1 MSNKTETVATILE
14 AGNGALPNEIIG
26 LLLVI
31 GIILTAII
39 VLMRKSP
46 FYVIGR
52 IVIFLA
58 TIIKTL
64 FKPVISL
71 LRVFRII
78 SRAKVKAPSG
88 TPVPGP
94 SVAVAFARTVAKKT
108 ETDITLELGFE
119 ETIEKLQKHLEAEKR
134 SVINSYK
141 DIPASA
147 KIQLKEIDVADLIVH
162 YLANELDENL
172 FNSDILELPGDA
184 AEENIQKVV
193 ATVKLILLRKALD
206 QLTER
211 EQYEL
216 RILKTVS
223 SKERELYIQLD
234 SQALK
239 DLHQTQKSMVH
250 RSGLVFSKLDIQE
263 IIDDDI
269 YEEEDKSTDLDANG
283 NKKGQAADR
292 DLVKAK
298 YFFTYDVPVRSK
310 INPQSLFE
318 DVQGS
323 NIVELFR
330 FSDRK
335 NFFILSEMRKMI
347 NANIMKLSVLL
358 SAIVYVVFILNIFF
372 SASIPFTKGFILP
385 YLPEAASVQTS
396 PQNIKKQPVIP
407 AEIKQDT
414 PENQPEKIESN
425 EEKKP
430 VKEAPVPPATQNK
443 ESLRNVIAPEAKHAD
458 SSDNFLTITRKDIK
472 QPDCKAGEKS
482 KQCGKTIPVV
492 NVSIAGILSFYL
504 EAQSIDKAIFGIFTC
519 LLGMF
524 VMWLFYQKE
533 YTEFQLYNGTRL
545 DNFMQRCLNRISVN
559 YQICV
564 SNNVLSMQKPDNLN
578 NMIENSSKWTTL
590 LPWISFRAFY
600 LEFFLR
606 NVMYQILRNSSYY
619 LLFIPIVFFLV
630 ILATVYVIDFQVFME
645 AVFAQNTFYV
655 LFLLLIYLYYRYLRE
670 SVTFILD
677 TIKEETW
684 QEFHDLKIHNSMKRY
699 VQAWAQNLKQ
709 WRDARRSTDGN

>member
-1 MSNKTETVATILE
+1 M
-14 AGNGALPNEIIG
+14 IG

-31 GIILTAII
+31 GIIFTAII

-46 FYVIGR
+46 FYIIGR

-58 TIIKTL
+58 SFIKIL
-64 FKPVISL
+64 FTPIISL
-71 LRVFRII
+71 LRALRII
-78 SRAKVKAPSG
+78 SRARVKAPSG

-119 ETIEKLQKHLEAEKR
+119 EVIEKLEKHLKAEKD

-141 DIPASA
+141 DIPESA
-147 KIQLKEIDVADLIVH
+147 KIQLSEIDISALILQ
-162 YLANELDENL
+162 YLSNELDESI
-172 FNSDILELPGDA
+172 FNSDLLELPDDA
-184 AEENIQKVV
+184 GEDDIQRVV
-193 ATVKLILLRKALD
+193 SIVKLILLRKALD

-216 RILKTVS
+216 HILKTVS

-234 SQALK
+234 NLALK
-239 DLHQTQKSMVH
+239 DLHQTRKSMEQ
-250 RSGLVFSKLDIQE
+250 RSGLVFSKLDIQD

-269 YEEEDKSTDLDANG
+269 YEEEDKSADLDANG
-283 NKKGQAADR
+283 NKAGQAADR

-318 DVQGS
+318 DVQAS

-335 NFFILSEMRKMI
+335 NFYILSEMRKMI

-385 YLPEAASVQTS
+385 YLPEQTTALTTPKKIKEKATPAAVNKEEVPAVKAEDTEEKQTKE
-396 PQNIKKQPVIP
+396 PVTQDPVPPVKQDKESLNRELSL
-407 AEIKQDT
+407 EIKQANTSDGFFMVT
-414 PENQPEKIESN
+414 K
-425 EEKKP
+425 
-430 VKEAPVPPATQNK
+430 
-443 ESLRNVIAPEAKHAD
+443 RNIR
-458 SSDNFLTITRKDIK
+458 L
-472 QPDCKAGEKS
+472 PDCKTGKKSGE
-482 KQCGKTIPVV
+482 CGRIIPAV
-492 NVSIAGILSFYL
+492 NISIAGVLSFYL
-504 EAQSIDKAIFGIFTC
+504 PAESIDKAIFGILTC

-533 YTEFQLYNGTRL
+533 YTEFQLYNGTKL

-559 YQICV
+559 YQVCV
-564 SNNVLSMQKPDNLN
+564 SNNVLSMQKPDNLE
-578 NMIENSSKWTTL
+578 NMIDNSSKWTTL

-619 LLFIPIVFFLV
+619 LLFIPIVFFMV
-630 ILATVYVIDFQVFME
+630 ILATVYVIDLDVFIE
-645 AVFAQNTFYV
+645 AVLAQNTFYV
-655 LFLLLIYLYYRYLRE
+655 LFVLLIYLYYRYLRE

-684 QEFHDLKIHNSMKRY
+684 QEFHDLKMHNSMKRY

>member
-1 MSNKTETVATILE
+1 MDKKIETAATIIE
-14 AGNGALPNEIIG
+14 AGNNSLPSEMIG

-31 GIILTAII
+31 GIIFTAIV

-46 FYVIGR
+46 FYIIGR
-52 IVIFLA
+52 IVMFLA
-58 TIIKTL
+58 GLVRVLI
-64 FKPVISL
+64 KPVISI
-71 LRVFRII
+71 LRLFRII
-78 SRAKVKAPSG
+78 SRAKVKTPSG

-94 SVAVAFARTVAKKT
+94 SIAVAFARTVAKKT

-119 ETIEKLQKHLEAEKR
+119 EAIAKFNKHLDSEKS
-134 SVINSYK
+134 SVISAYK
-141 DIPASA
+141 DIHETV
-147 KIQLKEIDVADLIVH
+147 KQQLKNIDTAELTAQ
-162 YLANELDENL
+162 YLSNDLDESI
-172 FNSDILELPGDA
+172 FSSEALELPEDA
-184 AEENIQKVV
+184 REEDIKKVV
-193 ATVKLILLRKALD
+193 SIVKLILLRKALD
-206 QLTER
+206 LLTER

-216 RILKTVS
+216 RILKTVT
-223 SKERELYIQLD
+223 SKEREMYIQLD
-234 SQALK
+234 KQALK
-239 DLHQTQKSMVH
+239 DLHQTRKSM
-250 RSGLVFSKLDIQE
+250 RESSGLVFSKLDIQD

-269 YEEEDKSTDLDANG
+269 YEEEDKTVDLDSSVDNAVE
-283 NKKGQAADR
+283 AADR

-335 NFFILSEMRKMI
+335 NFFILSEMRKLI

-358 SAIVYVVFILNIFF
+358 SAIVYVVFILNMFF

-385 YLPEAASVQTS
+385 YLPQAENMQTR
-396 PQNIKKQPVIP
+396 PAKQ
-407 AEIKQDT
+407 AEQSQK
-414 PENQPEKIESN
+414 PETSEQPESTGTLNNTNRPQDEKALEKIP
-425 EEKKP
+425 P
-430 VKEAPVPPATQNK
+430 VSEAF
-443 ESLRNVIAPEAKHAD
+443 LVIA
-458 SSDNFLTITRKDIK
+458 KDERK
-472 QPDCKAGEKS
+472 QPDCISGKS
-482 KQCGKTIPVV
+482 QRNCGKSVPVITF
-492 NVSIAGILSFYL
+492 SILGWFSFYL
-504 EAQSIDKAIFGIFTC
+504 EVQSIDKAIFGIATC

-524 VMWLFYQKE
+524 IMWLFYQKE
-533 YTEFQLYNGTRL
+533 YTEFQLYNGTKL

-559 YQICV
+559 YQV
-564 SNNVLSMQKPDNLN
+564 SVANNVLSMQKPDNLN
-578 NMIENSSKWTTL
+578 NMIDNSSKWTTL

-619 LLFIPIVFFLV
+619 LLFIPIVFFMV
-630 ILATVYVIDFQVFME
+630 ILATAYAIDLDTFINAIFE
-645 AVFAQNTFYV
+645 QNTFYV
-655 LFLLLIYLYYRYLRE
+655 LFVMLIYLYYRYLRA

-684 QEFHDLKIHNSMKRY
+684 QEFHDLKMHNSMKRY